1 MRPESVKRFELLFF
15 LSLGLGMTISVL
27 TWRQTTQMAGAGFA
41 LTVQAAVLLILLGL
55 VLLVSRKG
63 SNIARWVLVTLFV
76 IGVIIYIPSV
86 AVMYAQSP
94 LAAMLSLVQF
104 ALQVAAIYL
113 VFRPDAKSWFRKD
126 QREIEAE

>member
-1 MRPESVKRFELLFF
+1 
-15 LSLGLGMTISVL
+15 
-27 TWRQTTQMAGAGFA
+27 
-41 LTVQAAVLLILLGL
+41 
-55 VLLVSRKG
+55 
-63 SNIARWVLVTLFV
+63 
-76 IGVIIYIPSV
+76 V

-94 LAAMLSLVQF
+94 VAAMLSLVQF